1 MPRVKQ
7 SNPRRVCVINEVN
20 RTTFVG
26 YRKRP
31 NLYTKGE
38 KRNFAANLIKNIK

>member
-7 SNPRRVCVINEVN
+7 SNPRRHHVINKVN

-31 NLYTKGE
+31 KPYTKGE

>member
-31 NLYTKGE
+31 NSYTKG
-38 KRNFAANLIKNIK
+38 KREILLQNKFDLKI